1 MNEQEPQ
8 HEHYLTEHKDV
19 EDISKLSERLA
30 PPEETLAKTGSDR
43 SSRDDAG
50 MIDVDT
56 GTLKLPQGF
65 VEYEQDKRRIFG
77 LEPVI
82 VIILTLMLV
91 FIAFIAYL
99 IYLTPAK

>member
-1 MNEQEPQ
+1 MSEQEPQ
-8 HEHYLTEHKDV
+8 HEHFLREHKDV
-19 EDISKLSERLA
+19 EDITKLSERLA
-30 PPEETLAKTGSDR
+30 PPEENVAKTENDR
-43 SSRDDAG
+43 SSRDNDG

-65 VEYEQDKRRIFG
+65 VEYEQEKRRIFG

-99 IYLTPAK
+99 IYLTPAR